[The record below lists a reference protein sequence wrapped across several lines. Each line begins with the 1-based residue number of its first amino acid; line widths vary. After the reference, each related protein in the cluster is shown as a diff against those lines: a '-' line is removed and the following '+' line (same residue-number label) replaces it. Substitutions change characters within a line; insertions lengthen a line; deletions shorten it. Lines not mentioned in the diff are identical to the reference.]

1 MRFSEFSLQSATIA
15 LCHYVSLL
23 AMFSENLPLVVLW
36 PSPSVPGK
44 VPTDFPEACCTQVP
58 RDWPGLSTPW
68 TWPCCS
74 ACGAMFLVMPCDCQ
88 VVHQSKGRVPGT
100 VFGSQWQRFPC
111 RHSSTVCGLGMQQ
124 AELHSTKED
133 RTGCLLPPWPTDSH
147 FLKRKETRSY
157 PTFSR

>member
-1 MRFSEFSLQSATIA
+1 MSASY
-15 LCHYVSLL
+15 LCFQKVCLWLL
-23 AMFSENLPLVVLW
+23 CGPHPL
-36 PSPSVPGK
+36 SPGRCQLTFQKLVAHRCLETGQASAHPG
-44 VPTDFPEACCTQVP
+44 
-58 RDWPGLSTPW
+58 

-74 ACGAMFLVMPCDCQ
+74 ACGAMFLAMPCDCQ

-124 AELHSTKED
+124 AELHSTKENK
-133 RTGCLLPPWPTDSH
+133 TGCLLPLWPTDSY

-157 PTFSR
+157 SIFSR